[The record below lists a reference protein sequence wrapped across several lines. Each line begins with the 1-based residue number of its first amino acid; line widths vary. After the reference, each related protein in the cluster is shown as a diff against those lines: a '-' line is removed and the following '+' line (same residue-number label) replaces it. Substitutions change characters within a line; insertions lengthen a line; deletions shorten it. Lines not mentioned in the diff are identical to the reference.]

1 MEIYSKLKTFRQKF
15 GTILLVIYMLY
26 LLVSNSYHILDEE
39 IKKIVKDEKYE
50 VIDYLKTTLEDI
62 VMEASYSDL
71 FSNKKILIIKNATFF
86 STKIDTTALDK
97 YLLNINPN
105 TILIFTC
112 SNIDERLKIV
122 KTFKDS
128 YNYKINNIL
137 YQKDIVNK
145 LIEIAE
151 KKDYNLSIES
161 AIYISKSSLDNYD
174 IAYNNLEKIFLYY
187 NKPCKINE
195 SDVINLVSVSLEE
208 NNFKFIESVIN
219 NDTENA
225 FKILNDLKIKKI
237 EPLSLFNLLAREYR
251 LMLILKEEY
260 QKKSRSYIMKLL
272 NIRDWQL
279 EKLLKQAS
287 RYNREYLE
295 DKLIEICEY
304 DYQIKTGKID
314 KFLALELFILN
325 N

>member
-1 MEIYSKLKTFRQKF
+1 
-15 GTILLVIYMLY
+15 MLY

-71 FSNKKILIIKNATFF
+71 FSNKKILVIKNATFF

-145 LIEIAE
+145 LIEIA
-151 KKDYNLSIES
+151 KKNDYNLSIES

-287 RYNREYLE
+287 RYNKEYLE

>member
-1 MEIYSKLKTFRQKF
+1 
-15 GTILLVIYMLY
+15 MLY

-86 STKIDTTALDK
+86 STKIDTSSLDK

-112 SNIDERLKIV
+112 NNIDERLKIV

-287 RYNREYLE
+287 KYNREYLE

>member
-1 MEIYSKLKTFRQKF
+1 
-15 GTILLVIYMLY
+15 MLY

>member
-1 MEIYSKLKTFRQKF
+1 
-15 GTILLVIYMLY
+15 MLY

-50 VIDYLKTTLEDI
+50 VINYLKTTLEDI
-62 VMEASYSDL
+62 IMEASYSDL
-71 FSNKKILIIKNATFF
+71 FSNKKILVIKNATFF

-145 LIEIAE
+145 LIEIA
-151 KKDYNLSIES
+151 KKNDYNLSIES

-287 RYNREYLE
+287 RYNKEYLE

-304 DYQIKTGKID
+304 DYQIKSGKID

>member
-1 MEIYSKLKTFRQKF
+1 M
-15 GTILLVIYMLY
+15 
-26 LLVSNSYHILDEE
+26 
-39 IKKIVKDEKYE
+39 
-50 VIDYLKTTLEDI
+50 
-62 VMEASYSDL
+62 
-71 FSNKKILIIKNATFF
+71 
-86 STKIDTTALDK
+86 
-97 YLLNINPN
+97 
-105 TILIFTC
+105 
-112 SNIDERLKIV
+112 
-122 KTFKDS
+122 
-128 YNYKINNIL
+128 
-137 YQKDIVNK
+137 
-145 LIEIAE
+145 
-151 KKDYNLSIES
+151 
-161 AIYISKSSLDNYD
+161 
-174 IAYNNLEKIFLYY
+174 
-187 NKPCKINE
+187 
-195 SDVINLVSVSLEE
+195 EE

-287 RYNREYLE
+287 KYNREYLE

>member
-1 MEIYSKLKTFRQKF
+1 
-15 GTILLVIYMLY
+15 MLY

-71 FSNKKILIIKNATFF
+71 FSNKKILVIKNATFF

-145 LIEIAE
+145 LIEIA
-151 KKDYNLSIES
+151 KKNDYNLSIES

-287 RYNREYLE
+287 KYNREYLE

>member
-1 MEIYSKLKTFRQKF
+1 
-15 GTILLVIYMLY
+15 MLY

-86 STKIDTTALDK
+86 STKADTSSLDK

-112 SNIDERLKIV
+112 NNIDERLKIV

>member
-1 MEIYSKLKTFRQKF
+1 
-15 GTILLVIYMLY
+15 MLY

-71 FSNKKILIIKNATFF
+71 FSNKKILVIKNATFF

-112 SNIDERLKIV
+112 NNIDERLKIV

-145 LIEIAE
+145 LIEIA
-151 KKDYNLSIES
+151 KKNDYNLSIES

>member
-1 MEIYSKLKTFRQKF
+1 
-15 GTILLVIYMLY
+15 MLY

-71 FSNKKILIIKNATFF
+71 FSNKKILVIKNATFF

-145 LIEIAE
+145 LIEIA
-151 KKDYNLSIES
+151 KKNDYNLSIES

-287 RYNREYLE
+287 RYNKEYLE

-304 DYQIKTGKID
+304 DYQIKSGKID

>member
-1 MEIYSKLKTFRQKF
+1 
-15 GTILLVIYMLY
+15 MLY

-39 IKKIVKDEKYE
+39 IKKIVEDEKYE

-62 VMEASYSDL
+62 IMEASYSDL
-71 FSNKKILIIKNATFF
+71 FSNKKILVIKNATFF

-145 LIEIAE
+145 LIEIAQR
-151 KKDYNLSIES
+151 KSYNLSIES

-287 RYNREYLE
+287 RYNKEYLE

-304 DYQIKTGKID
+304 DYQIKSGKID

>member
-1 MEIYSKLKTFRQKF
+1 
-15 GTILLVIYMLY
+15 MLY

-112 SNIDERLKIV
+112 NNIDERLKIV

-287 RYNREYLE
+287 RYNKEYLE

-304 DYQIKTGKID
+304 DYQIKSGKID

>member
-1 MEIYSKLKTFRQKF
+1 
-15 GTILLVIYMLY
+15 MLY

-86 STKIDTTALDK
+86 STKIDTSSLDK

-112 SNIDERLKIV
+112 NNIDERLKIV

-287 RYNREYLE
+287 RYNKEYLE

-304 DYQIKTGKID
+304 DYQIKSGKID

>member
-1 MEIYSKLKTFRQKF
+1 
-15 GTILLVIYMLY
+15 MLY

-219 NDTENA
+219 NDTEN
-225 FKILNDLKIKKI
+225 DLKIKKI

-314 KFLALELFILN
+314 KFLALELFILDN
-325 N
+325 

>member
-1 MEIYSKLKTFRQKF
+1 
-15 GTILLVIYMLY
+15 MLY

-71 FSNKKILIIKNATFF
+71 FSNKKILVIKNATFL
-86 STKIDTTALDK
+86 STKIDTSSLDK

-112 SNIDERLKIV
+112 NNIDERLKIV

-145 LIEIAE
+145 LIEKE
-151 KKDYNLSIES
+151 KKKDYNLSIES

>member
-1 MEIYSKLKTFRQKF
+1 
-15 GTILLVIYMLY
+15 MLY

-219 NDTENA
+219 NYTE
-225 FKILNDLKIKKI
+225 NDLKIKKI

-314 KFLALELFILN
+314 KFLALELFILDN
-325 N
+325 

>member
-1 MEIYSKLKTFRQKF
+1 
-15 GTILLVIYMLY
+15 MLY

-50 VIDYLKTTLEDI
+50 VINYLKTTLEDI

-71 FSNKKILIIKNATFF
+71 FSNKKILVIKNATFF

-145 LIEIAE
+145 LIEIAK
-151 KKDYNLSIES
+151 KKDYNLSTES

-287 RYNREYLE
+287 RYNKEYLE

-304 DYQIKTGKID
+304 DYQIKSGKID

>member
-1 MEIYSKLKTFRQKF
+1 
-15 GTILLVIYMLY
+15 MLY

-86 STKIDTTALDK
+86 STKIDTSSLDK

-112 SNIDERLKIV
+112 NNIDERLKIV

-145 LIEIAE
+145 LIEIA
-151 KKDYNLSIES
+151 K
-161 AIYISKSSLDNYD
+161 
-174 IAYNNLEKIFLYY
+174 
-187 NKPCKINE
+187 
-195 SDVINLVSVSLEE
+195 
-208 NNFKFIESVIN
+208 
-219 NDTENA
+219 
-225 FKILNDLKIKKI
+225 KKI
-237 EPLSLFNLLAREYR
+237 
-251 LMLILKEEY
+251 I
-260 QKKSRSYIMKLL
+260 I
-272 NIRDWQL
+272 
-279 EKLLKQAS
+279 
-287 RYNREYLE
+287 
-295 DKLIEICEY
+295 
-304 DYQIKTGKID
+304 
-314 KFLALELFILN
+314 
-325 N
+325 

>member
-1 MEIYSKLKTFRQKF
+1 
-15 GTILLVIYMLY
+15 MLY

-71 FSNKKILIIKNATFF
+71 FSNKKILVIKNATFF

-145 LIEIAE
+145 LIEIA
-151 KKDYNLSIES
+151 KKNDYNLSIES

>member
-1 MEIYSKLKTFRQKF
+1 
-15 GTILLVIYMLY
+15 MLY

-39 IKKIVKDEKYE
+39 IKKIIKEEKYE

-86 STKIDTTALDK
+86 STKIDTSSLDK

-112 SNIDERLKIV
+112 NNIDERLKIV

>member
-1 MEIYSKLKTFRQKF
+1 
-15 GTILLVIYMLY
+15 MLY

-86 STKIDTTALDK
+86 CSKIDTSSLDK

-112 SNIDERLKIV
+112 NNIDERLKIV

>member
-1 MEIYSKLKTFRQKF
+1 
-15 GTILLVIYMLY
+15 MLY

-71 FSNKKILIIKNATFF
+71 FSNKKILIIKNATFL
-86 STKIDTTALDK
+86 STKIDTSSLDK

-112 SNIDERLKIV
+112 NNIDERLKIV

-219 NDTENA
+219 NDTGNA

>member
-1 MEIYSKLKTFRQKF
+1 
-15 GTILLVIYMLY
+15 MLY

-86 STKIDTTALDK
+86 STKIDTSSLDK

-145 LIEIAE
+145 LIEIAK

>member
-1 MEIYSKLKTFRQKF
+1 
-15 GTILLVIYMLY
+15 MLY

-86 STKIDTTALDK
+86 STKIDTSSLDK

-112 SNIDERLKIV
+112 NNIDERLKIV

>member
-71 FSNKKILIIKNATFF
+71 FSNKKILIIKNATFL
-86 STKIDTTALDK
+86 STKIDTSSLDK

-112 SNIDERLKIV
+112 NNIDERLKIV

-219 NDTENA
+219 NDTGNA

>member
-1 MEIYSKLKTFRQKF
+1 
-15 GTILLVIYMLY
+15 MLY

-50 VIDYLKTTLEDI
+50 VINYLKTTLEDI
-62 VMEASYSDL
+62 IMEASYSDL
-71 FSNKKILIIKNATFF
+71 FSNKKILVIKNATFF

-145 LIEIAE
+145 LIEIA
-151 KKDYNLSIES
+151 KKNDYNLSIES

-287 RYNREYLE
+287 RYNKEYLE

-304 DYQIKTGKID
+304 DYQIKSGKID
-314 KFLALELFILN
+314 KFLALELLILN